1 MTSEGPKEQLRD
13 LKFAERTVTR
23 IWQEEPSAANPYLAD
38 GWRCHGYDIVELASK
53 KSFVEVLFL
62 LLTGELPSQQQTE
75 LLNAVMVAFINP
87 GPRHAA
93 TRAAMNA
100 GVGKTFGT
108 HILPIG
114 LAVLGG
120 RHLGGEEVTEA
131 MRFFRT
137 HRKNA
142 PALVAAELLDNT
154 VPPSEGDHHLAPGF
168 GCRFGGIDP
177 MPGKIA
183 RFLGGLPASGDTI
196 RWGADFAA
204 AITPHG
210 MGWLAPGVC
219 AAAFCDLGLHYRDG
233 AGLFQLLSAPGLL
246 AHGLELSNKPTT
258 AMPFLDEEHYVIAPE
273 ARTRKA

>member
-1 MTSEGPKEQLRD
+1 MTSETPKEQLRN
-13 LKFAERTVTR
+13 LKFAARTVTR
-23 IWQEEPSAANPYLAD
+23 IWQEEPSGANPYLAA
-38 GWRCHGYDIVELASK
+38 GCRCHGYDLLELSSK

-62 LLTGELPSQQQTE
+62 LLTGELPSLQQTE

-87 GPRHAA
+87 GPRHPA

-120 RHLGGEEVTEA
+120 SHLGGEEVTAA

-137 HRKNA
+137 QRQND
-142 PALVAAELLDNT
+142 PALVAAALLDT
-154 VPPSEGDHHLAPGF
+154 TKPPSEGDHHLAPGF
-168 GCRFGGIDP
+168 GSRFGGIDP

-183 RFLGGLPASGDTI
+183 SFLGGLAASGDTM

-204 AITPHG
+204 AIAPYG

-219 AAAFCDLGLHYRDG
+219 AAVFCDLGLHYRNG
-233 AGLFQLLSAPGLL
+233 AGLFQLLAAPGLL

-273 ARTRKA
+273 ARTRKD